1 MPHTHSSLVSNT
13 ATVALFRQTTN
24 SHAVLGQ
31 GGALAIEDA
40 ASIAQLLP
48 ESTSASEVSD
58 RLQLYESIRYERV
71 THVQEQ
77 TRINGLDEDKR
88 PAGKDFGMRI
98 VIRSELISCCSPRR
112 VHNVAV
118 LPQS

>member
-1 MPHTHSSLVSNT
+1 MTLPRRNT
-13 ATVALFRQTTN
+13 D

-31 GGALAIEDA
+31 GGSLSIEDA

-48 ESTSASEVSD
+48 ENTSVSQVPD
-58 RLQLYESIRYERV
+58 RLKLYETIRQKHV

-88 PAGKDFGMRI
+88 PAGKFSNPAR
-98 VIRSELISCCSPRR
+98 
-112 VHNVAV
+112 
-118 LPQS
+118 